1 MDYDLLF
8 KEFDITDPD
17 LQKSLITFVENED
30 KGELDPSFY
39 LALDQ
44 NEKMQ
49 GFIEKAFD
57 QQFAPLQKIVKK
69 IS

>member
-1 MDYDLLF
+1 MDYNLLF
-8 KEFDITDPD
+8 KEFDIIDPD
-17 LQKSLITFVENED
+17 LQKSLVSFVEDKD

-39 LALDQ
+39 IALDQ

-57 QQFAPLQKIVKK
+57 QQFAPLQKLVKK
-69 IS
+69 FS